1 MLLHQLPYNLKTI
14 FRKYENKCKNKINKI
29 WSLKFN
35 QTCFNE
41 NLWPTYSTNVY
52 IIKLFSSFVI
62 ISPISLNFYL

>member
-1 MLLHQLPYNLKTI
+1 MKIKTNLINQYIYNIGMLLHQLPYNLKTI

-41 NLWPTYSTNVY
+41 NLWCTYFTITVS
-52 IIKLFSSFVI
+52 
-62 ISPISLNFYL
+62 

>member
-1 MLLHQLPYNLKTI
+1 MSINIGMLLHQRSYNLKTI

-41 NLWPTYSTNVY
+41 NLWPTYST
-52 IIKLFSSFVI
+52 IKLKDKYLVV
-62 ISPISLNFYL
+62 NFNVLR